1 MAIAGVVLA
10 CAVLAGATV
19 SYLLLNSH
27 KAPSAFA
34 LSASPASGSAAP
46 LAGNWKAAA
55 GSEVG
60 YRAREQFINQP
71 SPTEAVAR
79 TSKVAGGMRIG
90 VASSSYRVT
99 SIDFTADLA
108 SLVSQDKY
116 ANFQT
121 YQRDFFVRTIYLQT
135 DLYPKAEFQGSAIDV
150 PVNLA
155 PGPATLQAAG
165 KLTVHGVSK
174 SVTTSLQVQ
183 QSGANLEVVGS
194 ISVDMRDYS
203 VSPPDISF
211 TKAEPGV
218 VIEYHLILARA

>member
-1 MAIAGVVLA
+1 MAIAVVVLA
-10 CAVLAGATV
+10 CVVLAGAGVTYFL
-19 SYLLLNSH
+19 STSH

-34 LSASPASGSAAP
+34 LSTAPASGSAAAP
-46 LAGNWKAAA
+46 AGNWKVGP

-60 YRAREQFINQP
+60 YRTREQFINQP

-79 TSKVAGGMRIG
+79 TSKVAGGMRIA
-90 VASSSYRVT
+90 VAGSSFRVT
-99 SIDFTADLA
+99 SIDFTVDLA

-135 DLYPKAEFQGSAIDV
+135 DLYPKAEFRGGAIDV
-150 PVNLA
+150 PANLA

-165 KLTVHGVSK
+165 RLTVHGVSK
-174 SVTTSLQVQ
+174 SVTTSLQAQ
-183 QSGANLEVVGS
+183 LSGANLEVAGS
-194 ISVDMRDYS
+194 VSVDMRDYG

-211 TKAEPGV
+211 TKAEPSV
-218 VIEYHLILARA
+218 VIEYHLILERA

>member
-1 MAIAGVVLA
+1 MAIAGVTLA
-10 CAVLAGATV
+10 CVAIAGAGV
-19 SYLLLNSH
+19 SYLLLHSH

-34 LSASPASGSAAP
+34 LTASPTTGSAAA
-46 LAGNWKAAA
+46 LEGSWKAVA

-60 YRAREQFINQP
+60 YRAREQFINQQ

-79 TSKVAGGMRIG
+79 TSKVAGGMRISATG
-90 VASSSYRVT
+90 STYRVT

-121 YQRDFFVRTIYLQT
+121 YQRDFFVRSIYLQT
-135 DLYPKAEFQGSAIDV
+135 DLYPKAEFKGSAIDV
-150 PVNLA
+150 PANLA
-155 PGPATLQAAG
+155 PGPATVPAAG
-165 KLTVHGVSK
+165 TLTVHGVSK
-174 SVTTSLQVQ
+174 SVTTSLQAQ
-183 QSGANLEVVGS
+183 LSGANLEVVGS